1 MAMTDFSSF
10 GYDTLQEDKRRRMS
24 LIPEFLRLDWSK
36 AMKITAVEMPQGAHT
51 HTHTHLFV
59 FSIWLS
65 SIVEFGLT
73 CLPVFESLL
82 QNLCQSDLCS
92 LV

>member
-1 MAMTDFSSF
+1 MAMTNFSYF

-36 AMKITAVEMPQGAHT
+36 AKKITAVEMPQGIHT
-51 HTHTHLFV
+51 H
-59 FSIWLS
+59 SSLS
-65 SIVEFGLT
+65 SQSGFLSIVEFGLT